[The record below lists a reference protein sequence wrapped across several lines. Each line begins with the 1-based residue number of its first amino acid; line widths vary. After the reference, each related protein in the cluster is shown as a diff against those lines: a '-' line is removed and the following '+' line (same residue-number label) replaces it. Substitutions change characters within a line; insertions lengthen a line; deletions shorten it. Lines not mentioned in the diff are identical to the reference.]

1 MTALRHGALR
11 QLAPAVLALVGTI
24 AGFTAT
30 ATPSHAA
37 GGYYSVTLA
46 TALDAPKRLIEHG
59 VSWSCTGSECSAA
72 RDTSR
77 PAMVCARISQK
88 VGTIARFATPEGE
101 LSAEELARCNGGKA

>member
-11 QLAPAVLALVGTI
+11 QLAPAVLALVGTV
-24 AGFTAT
+24 AGFAAT

-88 VGTIARFATPEGE
+88 VGTIARFATPDGE

>member
-1 MTALRHGALR
+1 MIALRHGALR
-11 QLAPAVLALVGTI
+11 QLAPAVLALVGTV

-59 VSWSCTGSECSAA
+59 VTRS
-72 RDTSR
+72 
-77 PAMVCARISQK
+77 
-88 VGTIARFATPEGE
+88 
-101 LSAEELARCNGGKA
+101 